1 MFIEKN
7 QTPHPFWV
15 EGSLSDMSRQLIRT
29 QLNRRIRD
37 ILRRTRRKKIHKI
50 REKAEIR
57 K

>member
-37 ILRRTRRKKIHKI
+37 ILRRTRRKKIPKI